1 VLSPED
7 LGHRVVVRRIAGVRD
22 NRPIFADAL
31 GELTELGD
39 AHVTVQTRAGLVRVP
54 KNEIVR
60 AKRVP
65 DRRRLSA
72 TEALEHTAA
81 AGWPAPDTERL
92 GQWLLRAAQG
102 WTMRGNSALA
112 AGDPGRPLAQAIDDV
127 TAWYQARQ
135 LPPAVTV
142 PLPLRSG
149 LGADLTARG
158 WEALPPV
165 LVQTAPLA
173 AIGTPDGEVELAAAP
188 SAAWLAIVAGRKG
201 GLPAAAHH
209 ILTAVPKVR
218 FASVPAQREDRSL
231 RGPQSQASD
240 TANSRA
246 PAAVARG
253 VVTGDW
259 LGISLVEVDPAAR
272 RRGLARRVT
281 RALVGWAAGEGATR
295 AYLQVEE
302 HNTAAV
308 ELYRSLGFT
317 THHTYRTWIAAP
329 RRAPSGL
336 RRSAATTREE
346 GA

>member
-39 AHVTVQTRAGLVRVP
+39 AHVTVQTRGGLVRVP
-54 KNEIVR
+54 KSEIVR

-127 TAWYQARQ
+127 TAWYQARE

-158 WEALPPV
+158 WHALPPV

-173 AIGTPDGEVELAAAP
+173 PLAALGAPDGEVELAAAP

-201 GLPAAAHH
+201 ALPAAAHH
-209 ILTAVPKVR
+209 ILTAVAKVR
-218 FASVPAQREDRSL
+218 FASVYT
-231 RGPQSQASD
+231 QSG
-240 TANSRA
+240 A

-281 RALVGWAAGEGATR
+281 RALAGWAAGEGATR

-317 THHTYRTWIAAP
+317 THHMYRTWL
-329 RRAPSGL
+329 S
-336 RRSAATTREE
+336 
-346 GA
+346 